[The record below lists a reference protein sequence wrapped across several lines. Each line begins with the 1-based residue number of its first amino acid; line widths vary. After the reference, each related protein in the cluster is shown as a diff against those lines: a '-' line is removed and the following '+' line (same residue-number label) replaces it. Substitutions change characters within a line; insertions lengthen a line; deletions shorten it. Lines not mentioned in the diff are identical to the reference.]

1 MNSSAMKRFLVLLL
15 SAACLLVSEG
25 KTVKIIDGNEV
36 VPHSRP
42 YMALII
48 FETDFEEMICGGSLI
63 RPNWILTAGHCQKR
77 ASIATILL
85 GAHSREGNEKG
96 IQKFRISRS
105 IQHPQY
111 NSSSLKNDIR
121 LIRLRG
127 RAKIGKTVQ
136 LLPLPDT
143 FEDIEEGTVCETAG
157 WGWTEENSEADSL
170 RDVNITILNRE
181 KCQTIWKKRVEITKN
196 LICTLVGPKG
206 QDTCIGDS
214 GGPLICNGVFRGVT
228 SFGENVCG
236 KPNDASIF
244 THLTREYVSWINSTT
259 LDHI

>member
-1 MNSSAMKRFLVLLL
+1 MNSSTMKRFLVLLL

-42 YMALII
+42 YMALIK
-48 FETDFEEMICGGSLI
+48 FETEFEEMICGGSLI
-63 RPNWILTAGHCQKR
+63 SLKWILTAGHCQKR
-77 ASIATILL
+77 GSIATILL
-85 GAHSREGNEKG
+85 GAQSSTKWEKG
-96 IQKFRISRS
+96 NQIFDVSRS

-111 NSSSLKNDIR
+111 NSSDLKNDLR

-143 FEDIEEGTVCETAG
+143 FEDIKEGTVCETAG

-170 RDVNITILNRE
+170 REVNITILNRE
-181 KCQTIWKKRVEITKN
+181 KCQTIWKNRADITKN
-196 LICTLVGPKG
+196 LICTTVGPKG

-244 THLTREYVSWINSTT
+244 TRLTREYVSWINSTT